1 MCFFTLG
8 DQGHHIPLLELIAHR
23 IVRQA
28 SAGEKERKTR
38 LYHTALVVLQ
48 NVRTFSCVAARE
60 NIALV
65 TKLTIE

>member
-1 MCFFTLG
+1 M
-8 DQGHHIPLLELIAHR
+8 PLLELVAHS

-28 SAGEKERKTR
+28 SDGEKERKTR
-38 LYHTALVVLQ
+38 LYHTALAVLQ

>member
-1 MCFFTLG
+1 M
-8 DQGHHIPLLELIAHR
+8 PLLELVAHS

-28 SAGEKERKTR
+28 SDGEKERKTR

-48 NVRTFSCVAARE
+48 NVRTFSCIAARE

-65 TKLTIE
+65 TKLTI